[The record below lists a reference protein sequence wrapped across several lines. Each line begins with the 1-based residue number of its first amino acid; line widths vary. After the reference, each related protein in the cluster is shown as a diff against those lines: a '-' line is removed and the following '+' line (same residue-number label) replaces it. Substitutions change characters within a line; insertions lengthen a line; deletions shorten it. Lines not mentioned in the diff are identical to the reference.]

1 MSISA
6 LSAGLSGIS
15 ANQRALDVSA
25 HNVANAGTPGF
36 QPQGAAFQENSPAG
50 SGVSLSIEGRN
61 LSTASAGAA
70 NGVDLAKEITSSL
83 VYKAGFNLSANV
95 VKAADEA
102 LGSLI
107 DIRA

>member
-1 MSISA
+1 MSLSA
-6 LSAGLSGIS
+6 LSAGLSGIT

-36 QPQGAAFQENSPAG
+36 QPQGAAFRETSPAG
-50 SGVSLSIEGRN
+50 GVTLSVEGRQ
-61 LSTASAGAA
+61 LSTAGAGAA
-70 NGVDLAKEITSSL
+70 NGVDLAKEVTSSL
-83 VYKAGFNLSANV
+83 VYKAGLNLSANV